1 MLDQGPASGGAK
13 CGCRRSGLASGTVGA
28 VIQTKTDP
36 RWLAVALEHMDRV
49 LVDHAHCEKKAAAT
63 AMALVASY
71 PEREW
76 LVRRLS
82 ALAIEEIRHFRQIHR
97 FMRARGLAL
106 GRDGGDPYVQQLLR
120 HMRHPPEERMMD
132 RLLVAGLIEAR
143 STERL
148 GLLGDALQD
157 LELATFYTNLA
168 RVESGHAKLFVELAL
183 AHADADET
191 HARLAELARSEAE
204 ILASIPVE
212 PRIH

>member
-1 MLDQGPASGGAK
+1 
-13 CGCRRSGLASGTVGA
+13 

-71 PEREW
+71 PECER

-106 GRDGGDPYVQQLLR
+106 GRDGGDPYVKQLLR

-157 LELATFYTNLA
+157 PELAAFYTNLA
-168 RVESGHAKLFVELAL
+168 RVESGHAKLFVELARV
-183 AHADADET
+183 HADAEET
-191 HARLAELARSEAE
+191 HARLAELAHTEAE